1 MSVSVTVSLTDPTP
15 PYEQLRR
22 QFATLIETGQLRP
35 GDRLPPLR
43 QLARDLDLAV
53 GTVARTYRELETA
66 ELVRSRRGGGTTVSV
81 PPLSPERTQRE
92 RLASAA
98 EAYAAQAGSLGVFR
112 SEAVAALEKAWPQ
125 G

>member
-1 MSVSVTVSLTDPTP
+1 MNISVTVSLEDPTP

-22 QFATLIETGQLRP
+22 QFATYIETGQLRP

-53 GTVARTYRELETA
+53 GTVARTYRELENA
-66 ELVRSRRGGGTTVSV
+66 RLVRSRRGGGTTVSV
-81 PPLSPERTQRE
+81 PAVSPARARRE
-92 RLASAA
+92 RLANAA
-98 EAYAAQAGSLGVFR
+98 ATYAAHARALGVEEP
-112 SEAVAALEKAWPQ
+112 EAVAALEAAWRE